1 MTLIAADTLFERHI
15 DAFLAYALTEE
26 GLAPQSIE
34 AYKRDLDDF
43 ARFLRE
49 RGIEDPARVTR
60 AAVTLYLVALR
71 RRGRAPATVKRR
83 AAAVRSFYKYLL
95 RENVLADDPTLDLA
109 PPKLP
114 VRLPKVLS
122 VEEIERVLAA
132 PDLAS
137 PRGLRDRAMLELLY
151 GSGLRVSEAVG
162 LNLGDVN
169 LSVELVRCVG
179 KGSKER
185 VVPVGSHAVRALRAY
200 QQAARPVLAGRRTP
214 SALFL
219 NRRGGRLTR
228 QGCWKIL
235 RSYARQAGITRALTP
250 HVLRH
255 SFATH
260 LLERGADLR
269 AVQEMLGHATINTTQ
284 IYTHVA
290 RDRLRAVYAQAH
302 PRAGMR
308 IPPGRNGSPPRRPG
322 RQRGKFPGR

>member
-1 MTLIAADTLFERHI
+1 LIAVESLFERQI

-43 ARFLRE
+43 ARFLRD
-49 RGIEDPARVTR
+49 RRTVDPAAVTR

-83 AAAVRSFYKYLL
+83 AAAVRAFYKYLL
-95 RENVLADDPTLDLA
+95 RENVLTDDPTLDLA

-114 VRLPKVLS
+114 IRLPNVLA
-122 VEEIERVLAA
+122 VDEIEQLLGA
-132 PDLAS
+132 PNLS
-137 PRGLRDRAMLELLY
+137 TPQGLRDLAMLEVLY
-151 GSGLRVSEAVG
+151 GSGLRVSEVVA
-162 LNLGDVN
+162 LNVGDVD
-169 LSVELVRCVG
+169 LSAELVRCVG

-185 VVPVGSHAVRALRAY
+185 VVPMGSHAVRALRAY
-200 QQAARPVLAGRRTP
+200 RQGARPVLAGRRTP
-214 SALFL
+214 QALFL

-235 RSYARQAGITRALTP
+235 RAYARQAGITRPLTP

-269 AVQEMLGHATINTTQ
+269 AVQEMLGHASISTTQ
-284 IYTHVA
+284 VYTHVA
-290 RDRLRAVYAQAH
+290 RDHLRAVYAQAH

-308 IPPGRNGSPPRRPG
+308 IPPGRRG
-322 RQRGKFPGR
+322 R

>member
-1 MTLIAADTLFERHI
+1 M
-15 DAFLAYALTEE
+15 
-26 GLAPQSIE
+26 
-34 AYKRDLDDF
+34 
-43 ARFLRE
+43 
-49 RGIEDPARVTR
+49 RGRRTTDPARVTR

-95 RENVLADDPTLDLA
+95 RENVLSEDPTLDLA
-109 PPKLP
+109 PPRLP
-114 VRLPKVLS
+114 VRLPRVLS
-122 VEEIERVLAA
+122 VKEIEQLLAA
-132 PDLAS
+132 PNLSTA
-137 PRGLRDRAMLELLY
+137 RGLRDRAMLELLY
-151 GSGLRVSEAVG
+151 GSGLRVSEVIA
-162 LNLGDVN
+162 LNLGDVD

-200 QQAARPVLAGRRTP
+200 QQEARPVLAGRRTP

-235 RSYARQAGITRALTP
+235 RGYARQAGISRALTP

-269 AVQEMLGHATINTTQ
+269 AVQEMLGHASIATTQ
-284 IYTHVA
+284 VYTHVA
-290 RDRLRAVYAQAH
+290 RDRLRTVYAQAH

-308 IPPGRNGSPPRRPG
+308 IGRGGRGSVSRR
-322 RQRGKFPGR
+322 RSR